1 MKTNII
7 FFTGGVYSS
16 VGKGLTLAS
25 VGRIFK
31 ELGFKVSV
39 LKFDP
44 YLNINSGNLS
54 PEQHGEVYVTSDGHE
69 TDLDLGH
76 YERFMNYKLTRHSC
90 ITAGTIYKSLLER
103 QQNDYSGDTI
113 QVIPHLINEINAAIY
128 ALLEK
133 EKDYDFLFIEIG
145 GTVGDIESLPF
156 LEAAY
161 RFRREYGEDKVFFIH
176 ISPIFKLSISGEFKT
191 KATQHSLKQLISYNI
206 FPNLLILRCDSSP
219 PQDVISKIAIS
230 AHMDPASMVYSID
243 QESIYLI
250 PEKLYEADVHSKIIS
265 YFKIPKP
272 NKNLDSWKAFTSKI
286 LQPKRNKLKL
296 ALVGKYALAS
306 DAYISIIESFKI
318 AAYQLDLELSI
329 DYISSDEEVDL
340 EELKKYGAICV
351 PHGFGSRG
359 TEGKIKVIEYCRVN
373 KIPFL
378 GICFGM
384 QLACIEYM
392 RNVLKYIDC
401 NSTEIDP
408 DTKVPLFIP
417 ISATEMRLGS
427 KKIKI
432 LKNTYAYELFKEE
445 IISERHRHKYYLN
458 PEYIGAFKDTD
469 FVLSAFSD
477 DENQIT
483 EIVELKNHPFFV
495 ATQFH
500 PEFET
505 NLLDISPLFLNFL
518 KAGIYLSK

>member
-1 MKTNII
+1 MKTKII

-76 YERFMNYKLTRHSC
+76 YERFMNYKLTKQSC
-90 ITAGTIYKSLLER
+90 ITAGTIYKSLLEK
-103 QQNDYSGDTI
+103 QENDFSGDTI
-113 QVIPHLINEINAAIY
+113 QVIPHVVNEINSSIY

-133 EKDYDFLFIEIG
+133 EKDYDFLFVEIG

-156 LEAAY
+156 LEAAH
-161 RFRREYGEDKVFFIH
+161 RFRREYGEDNVFFIH
-176 ISPIFKLSISGEFKT
+176 ISPIFKLKLFGEFKT
-191 KATQHSLKQLISYNI
+191 KATQHSLKQLISHNI
-206 FPNLLILRCDSSP
+206 FPNLLILRCDSV
-219 PQDVISKIAIS
+219 PQVDVRPKISVA
-230 AHMDPASMVYSID
+230 AQMDPDNMVYSTD

-250 PEKLYEADVHSKIIS
+250 AEKLYEADVHSKILS
-265 YFKIPKP
+265 YFRLSLPK
-272 NKNLDSWKAFTSKI
+272 KNLDDWKKLTSKI
-286 LQPKRNKLKL
+286 LQPKKYKLKL
-296 ALVGKYALAS
+296 ALIGKYTLAS

-318 AAYQLDLELSI
+318 ASYQLSVELTI
-329 DYISSDEEVDL
+329 DYISSDEVDL
-340 EELKKYGAICV
+340 EELKEYGAICV

-392 RNVLKYIDC
+392 RNVLNYSDC

-408 DTKVPLFIP
+408 DTKTPLFIP
-417 ISATEMRLGS
+417 VSTKEMRLGS

-432 LKNTYAYELFKEE
+432 IRNTYAYELFKEE

-458 PEYIGAFKDTD
+458 PEYIGVFKDTD

-477 DENQIT
+477 DEEQIT
-483 EIVELKNHPFFV
+483 EMIELRNHPFFV

-518 KAGIYLSK
+518 KAGVTK